1 MKIKTR
7 ESLRTINT
15 FDRAETLA
23 NKTKGGISD
32 LHRGAEETQESG
44 YESGTAYAG
53 NQVQGAEEKG
63 TRNTI
68 YGAKRVGKWGV
79 RETKRNFYH
88 WRNRKKKEHLP
99 KSKALPSPERQ
110 LLSAPKTA
118 EKTAKTAQKTAKAT
132 VKASRRAAQAA
143 KAAAKATVHGIKVA
157 VKATVAAVK
166 ATVATVKG
174 IIAAIAAG
182 GWIAV
187 VIIVVI
193 CIIAMAVGA
202 VFSIFTPGKGDL
214 SLNQVIFET
223 ENEYAEQME
232 IYKANIPHDYIKI
245 REEPTAWK
253 EVIAVY
259 MVKYKIDGE
268 DREDVTAFTEKQAGK
283 LKQVYRDFNPLFA
296 TLEERTE
303 PYTHLVQNENG
314 EWVEVTEDR
323 IITDLVFTYHTATVD
338 EIMDKY
344 KFNKRKRQAL
354 QDLFRPDF
362 DVLWNALFIE
372 SP

>member
-1 MKIKTR
+1 MKMKVKEWLPVWLENYVKPTAKEKTYTR
-7 ESLRTINT
+7 YSEVVTHHLIPRIGELGMSEVTPLTLQQMVTELSAHGNLRT
-15 FDRAETLA
+15 
-23 NKTKGGISD
+23 GG
-32 LHRGAEETQESG
+32 G
-44 YESGTAYAG
+44 
-53 NQVQGAEEKG
+53 
-63 TRNTI
+63 
-68 YGAKRVGKWGV
+68 
-79 RETKRNFYH
+79 
-88 WRNRKKKEHLP
+88 
-99 KSKALPSPERQ
+99 
-110 LLSAPKTA
+110 LSAN
-118 EKTAKTAQKTAKAT
+118 T
-132 VKASRRAAQAA
+132 VNAIVTVIQAA
-143 KAAAKATVHGIKVA
+143 LQVAYRLGYLPEYTADIKVA

-166 ATVATVKG
+166 ATVAAVKG
-174 IIAAIAAG
+174 IVAAIAAG

-245 REEPTAWK
+245 RGEPTAWK
-253 EVIAVY
+253 EALAVY

-268 DREDVTAFTEKQAGK
+268 DREDVTSFTKKQAGK
-283 LKQVYRDFNPLFA
+283 LKQVYRDFNTVLV

-323 IITDLVFTYHTATVD
+323 TVTDLVFTYHTATVD

>member
-1 MKIKTR
+1 M
-7 ESLRTINT
+7 
-15 FDRAETLA
+15 
-23 NKTKGGISD
+23 
-32 LHRGAEETQESG
+32 
-44 YESGTAYAG
+44 
-53 NQVQGAEEKG
+53 
-63 TRNTI
+63 
-68 YGAKRVGKWGV
+68 
-79 RETKRNFYH
+79 
-88 WRNRKKKEHLP
+88 
-99 KSKALPSPERQ
+99 
-110 LLSAPKTA
+110 LSAPKTA
-118 EKTAKTAQKTAKAT
+118 DKTAKAAKRAQKTAKAT
-132 VKASRRAAQAA
+132 LKASEKAA
-143 KAAAKATVHGIKVA
+143 KAAKVAAKATVHGIKVA

-166 ATVATVKG
+166 ATVAAVKG
-174 IIAAIAAG
+174 IVAAIAAG

-245 REEPTAWK
+245 RGEPTAWK
-253 EVIAVY
+253 EALAVY

-268 DREDVTAFTEKQAGK
+268 DREDVTSFTKKQAGK
-283 LKQVYRDFNPLFA
+283 LKQVYRDFNTVLV

-323 IITDLVFTYHTATVD
+323 TVTDLVFTYHTATVD